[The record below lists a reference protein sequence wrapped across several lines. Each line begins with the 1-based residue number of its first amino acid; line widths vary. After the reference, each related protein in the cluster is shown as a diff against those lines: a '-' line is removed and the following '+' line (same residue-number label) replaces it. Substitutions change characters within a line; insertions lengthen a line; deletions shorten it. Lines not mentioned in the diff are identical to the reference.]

1 MSEPQTGRSGNRLA
15 GQSSAHLQQHAHDPV
30 DWQPWDAQALALAR
44 DSGKPIL
51 LSIGYSGCHWCDVMA
66 RESFVDAAT
75 AQLMNTLFINI
86 KVDRDERPDLD
97 RIYQVAHQLLTRH
110 GGGWPLTMFLMPQ
123 DQMPFFGGSY
133 FPLQAHDGMPAF
145 ADVLQRV
152 AQYFTQQ
159 QPALQ
164 AQNTALRDALR
175 EADAVGSAL
184 PLEPRS
190 LAAAR
195 QALQALFDR
204 SNGGWGD
211 APKFP
216 HASRIER
223 LLRDWHATAFDAVPD
238 LQALFLASLALQ
250 RMAESPLRDAQDGG
264 FYRYCLTADWQQ
276 PEREKSVADNAAL
289 LSVYAHAARATGETL
304 FRDTATGIAQWLVQ
318 QPDAAHSAHAAL
330 ALLEAAPA
338 LGDASWLAHA
348 EAMLRTLHGRQWR
361 NGRLYRCNSSTSLPA
376 TLDEH
381 ATLLAALLALQ
392 TRRFDGA
399 QLQWA
404 CTLADLLLQ
413 HFANPAEGGFFFTA
427 DDHEPLI
434 HRSRILADDALPAG
448 NSVAIRALQRLG
460 GLLDE
465 PRWINAARAAL
476 QVCLGRAVQQPLA
489 HASLFTALEEAVHPL
504 LYVVVRG
511 EPAQRE
517 PWRSTLDSL
526 YMPRVMV
533 LHIDA
538 DASGLPAPLTACA
551 AHDDAVAWLWQAG
564 QPAQSFAAPALLLDA
579 LRAAQQTG
587 S

>member
-15 GQSSAHLQQHAHDPV
+15 GQSSAHLQQHAQDPV
-30 DWQPWDAQALALAR
+30 HWQPWDAQALALAR
-44 DSGKPIL
+44 DSGKPVL
-51 LSIGYSGCHWCDVMA
+51 LSIGYSGCHWCEVMA
-66 RESFVDAAT
+66 RESFADAAT
-75 AQLMNTLFINI
+75 AQLMNALFVNI

-152 AQYFTQQ
+152 AQYFSQQ

-164 AQNTALRDALR
+164 AQNSALRDALR
-175 EADAVGSAL
+175 EADAVGNAL

-195 QALQALFDR
+195 QALQARYDR
-204 SNGGWGD
+204 THGGWGD

-216 HASRIER
+216 HAPRIDR

-304 FRDTATGIAQWLVQ
+304 FRDTATGIAQWLLQ

-338 LGDASWLAHA
+338 LGDDVWVGHA
-348 EAMLRTLHGRQWR
+348 DALLQTLQSQQWR
-361 NGRLYRCNSSTSLPA
+361 EGRLYRNTSALLA

-392 TRRFDGA
+392 TRRFDA
-399 QLQWA
+399 ARLQWA
-404 CTLADLLLQ
+404 CDLADLLLK
-413 HFANPAEGGFFFTA
+413 HFADPVEGGFCYTA
-427 DDHEPLI
+427 DDHEALI

-448 NSVAIRALQRLG
+448 NSVAIRALRQLG
-460 GLLDE
+460 GLLGE
-465 PRWINAARAAL
+465 QLWIDAAQTAL
-476 QVCLGRAVQQPLA
+476 QVCLGRAIQQPLA
-489 HASLFTALEEAVHPL
+489 HASLFTALEEAVHPP

-511 EPAQRE
+511 DSLQRE
-517 PWRSTLDSL
+517 TWRSTLDSL

-533 LHIDA
+533 LYIDA
-538 DASGLPAPLTACA
+538 QCATLQATLAACVASE
-551 AHDDAVAWLWQAG
+551 DAVAWLWQAG
-564 QPAQSFAAPALLLDA
+564 QPAQSYAAPALLLDA